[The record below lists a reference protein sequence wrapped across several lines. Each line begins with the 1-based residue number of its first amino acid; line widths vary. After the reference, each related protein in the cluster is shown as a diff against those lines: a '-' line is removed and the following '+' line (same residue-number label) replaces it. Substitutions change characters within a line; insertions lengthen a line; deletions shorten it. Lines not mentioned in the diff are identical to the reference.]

1 MDSTETS
8 ANHRA
13 IDDLLELIAERVP
26 AERRDAIEAFAK
38 AYTRRLTEE
47 EFGETDV
54 TALCGMVLSTF
65 AFADDRGLLPTAV
78 RVFVP
83 DPAVDGYEAPGSVIE
98 TSTDDS
104 PFLVDSVREEL
115 AARDLMLRR
124 VLHPVVGTVR
134 DEQGRI
140 ERVMSGRDASH
151 RESVMHFEI
160 DRRLSDEE
168 SAELEK
174 RVRSILARRAAGR
187 ARLRADAAAR
197 EAHDR
202 DGAGRRGALLPAG
215 GGRDGRLPRLA
226 PAAEL
231 RAARLPRVRAAS
243 TTT

>member
-8 ANHRA
+8 ATHRA

-26 AERRDAIEAFAK
+26 ADRRDAIEAFAR

-47 EFGETDV
+47 EFRETDI
-54 TALCGMVLSTF
+54 TGLCGMVLSTF
-65 AFADDRGLLPTAV
+65 AFSDERGLLPTAV

-98 TSTDDS
+98 TNTDDS

-115 AARDLMLRR
+115 AARDLTLRR

-151 RESVMHFEI
+151 RESVMHFEFELN
-160 DRRLSDEE
+160 LSDDV
-168 SAELEK
+168 SA
-174 RVRSILARRAAGR
+174 
-187 ARLRADAAAR
+187 
-197 EAHDR
+197 
-202 DGAGRRGALLPAG
+202 
-215 GGRDGRLPRLA
+215 
-226 PAAEL
+226 
-231 RAARLPRVRAAS
+231 
-243 TTT
+243 